1 MGLFDSSWLESYRE
15 ASYKKVKFFVESS
28 RRVGGKSI
36 VNHEFPERN
45 KSYAEDMGKFGVG
58 FPVTAYVLG
67 DDYMDQRDDLIK
79 ALESNGSGILV
90 HPYYGRMNAVAGTN
104 EVIEESKK
112 GRRAVISIQ
121 FFDANDYQ
129 YPSELIDA
137 SAELLASTTSL
148 FESIKNAMATVEFIA
163 GLPGEAV
170 DAARAAVGAAADAFE
185 FVTSPIAMIAE
196 KAAEL
201 SYSIRQIKADTDELL
216 NAPDQLADRLL
227 ESFQLVTEAVEGPED
242 RVTLLEGLTTFGNDW
257 EELALNT
264 PTRERM
270 KENDD
275 AIREFM
281 QIAAITTI
289 SEQLLNIDFKS
300 ITDAKQARDNVVE
313 YINEKLEDDELI
325 LSDDV
330 FIALSDLSAN
340 LVAAIPDPSISL
352 PDIVEVIPVETVPS
366 LVFTYDLFQD
376 LTKEQD
382 IIDRNNIEHPGFIPG
397 DEPLEIII

>member
-1 MGLFDSSWLESYRE
+1 MALFDSTWLLSYRD
-15 ASYKKVKFFVESS
+15 ASYKKVKFFVEGS
-28 RRVGGKSI
+28 RRVGGKAI

-45 KSYAEDMGKFGVG
+45 KSYAEDMGKIGVG

-67 DDYMDQRDDLIK
+67 DDYMSQRDDLIK
-79 ALESNGSGILV
+79 AIESKGSGILV
-90 HPYYGRMNAVAGTN
+90 HPYYGRLNVVAGN
-104 EVIEESKK
+104 CEVIEESRK
-112 GRRAVISIQ
+112 GRKAVLSIQ
-121 FFDANDYQ
+121 FFEANEYQ

-137 SAELLASTTSL
+137 VAELFAAATSL
-148 FESIKNAMATVEFIA
+148 FDSIKSAMATVEFIA

-201 SYSIRQIKADTDELL
+201 SYSIRQLKADTDDLL

-227 ESFQLVTEAVEGPED
+227 ENFQLVVEAVEGPED
-242 RVTLLEGLTTFGNDW
+242 RVKLLEGLTTFGDDW

-275 AIREFM
+275 AIKEFM
-281 QIAAITTI
+281 QIAAISTI
-289 SEQLLNIDFKS
+289 AEQLTNIDFKS
-300 ITDAKQARDNVVE
+300 LTDAKQARDSAVE

-330 FIALSDLSAN
+330 FTALSDLSAN
-340 LVAAIPDPSISL
+340 LVAAIPDPSITM

-397 DEPLEIII
+397 NEPLEIII